1 MMFVYRFSHSGKVC
15 SGDYLENKEAYY
27 AYYTYLYLFKQGFFF
42 STLCWI
48 QIVFY
53 GGAILFFSLKYL
65 GLLKRFNK
73 D

>member
-15 SGDYLENKEAYY
+15 SGDYLENKEAYH
-27 AYYTYLYLFKQGFFF
+27 AYFYLFTQGFFF

-48 QIVFY
+48 QIVLY
-53 GGAILFFSLKYL
+53 GGAILFFSLQYL
-65 GLLKRFNK
+65 GLLKRFKK

>member
-15 SGDYLENKEAYY
+15 SGDYLENKEAFH
-27 AYYTYLYLFKQGFFF
+27 TYFYLFTQGFFF

-48 QIVFY
+48 QIVLY

-65 GLLKRFNK
+65 GLLKRFKK